1 MIRILVADDHELIR
15 EGLRKVFHREPDLQ
29 LVDAVCDGAEAVAA
43 VRRHDIDVAILDF
56 NMPGRSGVDVI
67 GQLLAVQ
74 PGLPVLILS
83 FMPERDIA
91 LRVFRAGG
99 AGFVSK
105 RAASEE
111 IVTAVRQVAAGR
123 RYVSPVVA
131 EQLASAAASPGQQGL
146 LHDQLSERELQV
158 LKLIAAGANTRSM
171 AQELCLSVNTIATYR
186 RRIRE
191 KLGLKTDAEAVRY
204 VLEHGLSS

>member
-1 MIRILVADDHELIR
+1 MTRILIADDHELIR
-15 EGLRKVFHREPDLQ
+15 EGLRKVFKREADLE
-29 LVDAVCDGAEAVAA
+29 LVAAVCDGAEAVATLRNHR
-43 VRRHDIDVAILDF
+43 VDVAILDF

-67 GQLLAVQ
+67 SQIHAIR

-83 FMPERDIA
+83 FMPERDVA

-105 RAASEE
+105 QSASDE
-111 IVTAVRQVAAGR
+111 IVSAVRRVASGR
-123 RYVSPVVA
+123 RYVSPIVA
-131 EQLASAAASPGQQGL
+131 EQLASAAATPEQQGL
-146 LHDQLSERELQV
+146 PHDQLSDRELQV
-158 LKLIAAGANTRSM
+158 LKLIAAGTSTRDMAN
-171 AQELCLSVNTIATYR
+171 ALVLSVNTIATYR

-191 KLGLKTDAEAVRY
+191 KLGLKSDAEAVRY